1 MNNSNIETHGMLFI
15 ALSEDALTV
24 GFRQMRRT
32 GTLMAFKK
40 SFVAADVNDILAE
53 WLNSSPVK

>member
-40 SFVAADVNDILAE
+40 SFVTADVNDILA
-53 WLNSSPVK
+53 K